1 MIKKLNNIKSII
13 FPSKKINYIII
24 SILLLGV
31 ISGSIFSTIID
42 LNDQK
47 LVTDKIQS
55 FVTNINTQ
63 NLNSITALKNSITIN
78 LSYSIVI
85 WILGMTIIGV
95 LFNIF
100 ILYLKGFIF
109 GFSLSAFIITYN
121 YKGIILSILY
131 TIFGQLLNI
140 IVIMILTIYSVMFT
154 YNLLKQIIKSKQ
166 NITIQKNFKNYI
178 LIFLITIIITLISS
192 ISEAFLFPTL
202 IKLIIKL
209 FIK

>member
-1 MIKKLNNIKSII
+1 MIKKFNNIKSII
-13 FPSKKINYIII
+13 FPSKKINYTVIA
-24 SILLLGV
+24 ILLLGV

-47 LVTDKIQS
+47 LVTDKIQLLI
-55 FVTNINTQ
+55 TNINTQ
-63 NLNSITALKNSITIN
+63 SINSILAFKNSIITN
-78 LSYSIVI
+78 LLYSSII

-109 GFSLSAFIITYN
+109 GFSLSSFIITYN
-121 YKGIILSILY
+121 YKGIILSVLY

-140 IVIMILTIYSVMFT
+140 IVIMILTIYSIMFT

-166 NITIQKNFKNYI
+166 NITIQKNFKNYT
-178 LIFLITIIITLISS
+178 LIFLITILISLISS

-202 IKLIIKL
+202 IKIIIKL
-209 FIK
+209 FI

>member
-1 MIKKLNNIKSII
+1 MIKKFNNIKSII
-13 FPSKKINYIII
+13 FPSKKINYTVIA
-24 SILLLGV
+24 ILLLGV

-47 LVTDKIQS
+47 LVTDKIQL
-55 FVTNINTQ
+55 FITNINTQ
-63 NLNSITALKNSITIN
+63 SINSILAFKNSIITN
-78 LSYSIVI
+78 LLYSSIM

-109 GFSLSAFIITYN
+109 GFSLSSFIITYN
-121 YKGIILSILY
+121 YKGIILSVLY

-140 IVIMILTIYSVMFT
+140 IVIMILTIYSIMFT

-166 NITIQKNFKNYI
+166 NITIQKNFKNYT
-178 LIFLITIIITLISS
+178 LIFLITILISLTSS

-202 IKLIIKL
+202 IKIIIKL
-209 FIK
+209 FI

>member
-1 MIKKLNNIKSII
+1 MIKKFNNIKSII
-13 FPSKKINYIII
+13 FPSKKINYTVIA
-24 SILLLGV
+24 ILLLGV

-47 LVTDKIQS
+47 LVTDKIQLLI
-55 FVTNINTQ
+55 TNINTQ
-63 NLNSITALKNSITIN
+63 SINSILAFKNSIITN
-78 LSYSIVI
+78 LLYSGII

-95 LFNIF
+95 LFNVF

-109 GFSLSAFIITYN
+109 GFSLSSFIIAYN
-121 YKGIILSILY
+121 YKGIILSVLY

-140 IVIMILTIYSVMFT
+140 IVIMILTIYSIMFT

-166 NITIQKNFKNYI
+166 NITIQKNFKNYT
-178 LIFLITIIITLISS
+178 LIFLITILISLISS

-202 IKLIIKL
+202 IKIIIKL
-209 FIK
+209 FI